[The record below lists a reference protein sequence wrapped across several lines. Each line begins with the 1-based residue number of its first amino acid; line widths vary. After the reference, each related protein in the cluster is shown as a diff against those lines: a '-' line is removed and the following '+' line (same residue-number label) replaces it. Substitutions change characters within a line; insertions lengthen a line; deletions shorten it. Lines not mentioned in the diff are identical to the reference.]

1 MTMTMR
7 GRAQPDL
14 FETPVPPTKMPAP
27 QRAMA
32 LELVQALLA
41 EAVSVPTAQDAVVSA
56 LEADHD
62 KDHA

>member
-1 MTMTMR
+1 MIMR

-14 FETPVPPTKMPAP
+14 FETPLPPTEMTAP

-32 LELVQALLA
+32 LELVQALLT
-41 EAVSVPTAQDAVVSA
+41 EAVSMPAAQDAVVRA

-62 KDHA
+62 EDHA

>member
-1 MTMTMR
+1 MIMR

-14 FETPVPPTKMPAP
+14 FATPLPPTEMTAP

-32 LELVQALLA
+32 LELVQALLM
-41 EAVSVPTAQDAVVSA
+41 EAVSVPAAQEAVASA

-62 KDHA
+62 EDRA

>member
-1 MTMTMR
+1 MTMSMR

-14 FETPVPPTKMPAP
+14 FATPAPPAEMPAP

-32 LELVQALLA
+32 LELVQVLLT
-41 EAVSVPTAQDAVVSA
+41 EAASMPAAQDAVVSA

-62 KDHA
+62 EDHA